1 MSKQTERKRWRKKCS
16 ICGRYAGVMQR
27 YGMVICWRCFKH
39 NAEKLGFRK
48 YD

>member
-1 MSKQTERKRWRKKCS
+1 MSKKKEKKRWRKPCS
-16 ICGRYAGVMQR
+16 ICGRYAGVMKR

-39 NAEKLGFRK
+39 NAPKLGFRK